1 MKKIVYSIVYALC
14 LFCFTSCEYD
24 NYEAPAETFKG
35 TVIDNTTGKGLQ
47 TEVGDGGVRFK
58 MLELSWSNNPTPWYF
73 TCKQDGQFQDTK
85 VFEGNYNITP
95 LGAFV
100 PFVQTDNTGKITKD
114 ESLTIDIK
122 GTVTHEFKVD
132 PFLAVS
138 WVGEPVANS
147 NSTISTQIKIERGT
161 TDPNFQQNCIDVYL
175 YVNYSSP
182 YVGNNNYDSRYSV
195 HLSGAD
201 ANNAVGKTITLT
213 TPVLPGNR
221 IYYVRAGAR
230 IDYSVDGSRRY
241 NYNEPKQVKVS

>member
-1 MKKIVYSIVYALC
+1 MKKIIYSIVYALC

-35 TVIDNTTGKGLQ
+35 TVIDNTTGKGFQ

-122 GTVTHEFKVD
+122 GTVTHAAS
-132 PFLAVS
+132 L
-138 WVGEPVANS
+138 
-147 NSTISTQIKIERGT
+147 
-161 TDPNFQQNCIDVYL
+161 L
-175 YVNYSSP
+175 
-182 YVGNNNYDSRYSV
+182 
-195 HLSGAD
+195 AD
-201 ANNAVGKTITLT
+201 AYVKGVRTFDADKALEAMYHEATNKGTFGPSNGRDGWQDYFKLGYVPYPGYAESVAKTLEFCYDDFCAMPSPESFFRNILLGQDFYKNEFG
-213 TPVLPGNR
+213 VKSKDIFLPDCFGFGYALPT
-221 IYYVRAGAR
+221 IAAHA
-230 IDYSVDGSRRY
+230 
-241 NYNEPKQVKVS
+241 